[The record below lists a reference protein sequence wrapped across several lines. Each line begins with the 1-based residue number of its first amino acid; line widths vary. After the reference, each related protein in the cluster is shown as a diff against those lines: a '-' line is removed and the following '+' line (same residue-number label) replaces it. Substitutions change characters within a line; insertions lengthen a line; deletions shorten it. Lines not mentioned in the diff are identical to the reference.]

1 MYLCMHACMNV
12 CMCLLGWIAPAA
24 AAPCSHHYFGR
35 TIQLLVLSRFVIPFP
50 HTALPLTHMH
60 TYTHTRI
67 FISNYFVVASP
78 FYYLLPN
85 RMIII
90 IIIIIILSCFFS
102 SSRNTTSAHVSPVDP
117 TQDIPLSSMVPSTN
131 SISYPR
137 EY

>member
-1 MYLCMHACMNV
+1 VHDVYVCMHACMHV

-50 HTALPLTHMH
+50 HTALPLTH
-60 TYTHTRI
+60 THTHTHTHT
-67 FISNYFVVASP
+67 SSSSSLP
-78 FYYLLPN
+78 LLPLSYSSP
-85 RMIII
+85 III
-90 IIIIIILSCFFS
+90 IIIIIIYF
-102 SSRNTTSAHVSPVDP
+102 SSRNTTSAHVSPEDP